1 MNRSIFQL
9 FAFSLLSLSLVL
21 PSCVVP
27 KKKYDEMA
35 NQYAGCLNA
44 RDSLSADLDRCKLSY
59 QDLERMLGHL
69 KNDTA
74 RLGPALRM
82 TASEFA
88 DLQEKFAS
96 LTKDN
101 EALKQTSDKE
111 IRKIL
116 AELDQTRESLQNKE
130 DALNKTEK
138 ELAEKKA
145 NLDRLMA
152 DMQQKEARL
161 NELQGILDSKDKVV
175 QSLRKKVSD
184 ALLGFEGQG
193 LTVNVRNGKVYVSLE
208 EKLLFATGKYEV
220 NAEGRQALGKL
231 AQVLA
236 ENKDISVLI
245 EGHTDDVPLAGSGVI
260 RDNWDLSVMRA
271 TAVVKILTNNKGI
284 DPRRLTAAGRSEYLP
299 LDAAKT
305 KEARAKNRRTEIILT
320 PKLDELFKI
329 LETN

>member
-1 MNRSIFQL
+1 MKRSAPTL
-9 FAFSLLSLSLVL
+9 FASALLALTMVL

-27 KKKYDEMA
+27 KKKYDELA
-35 NQYAGCLNA
+35 NHYAACLGS
-44 RDSLSADLDRCKLSY
+44 RDSLQSDLDRCKLSY
-59 QDLERMLGHL
+59 QDLERSLGAL

-82 TASEFA
+82 TSSEYA
-88 DLQEKFAS
+88 DLKDRYTRLSQ
-96 LTKDN
+96 DN

-116 AELDQTRESLQNKE
+116 GELDQTRESLQAKE
-130 DALNKTEK
+130 DALNLLEK

-145 NLDRLMA
+145 NLDLLTA
-152 DMQQKEARL
+152 EMQQKEARL
-161 NELQGILDSKDKVV
+161 NELQSILDSKDKVV
-175 QSLRKKVSD
+175 QALRKKVSD

-193 LTVNVRNGKVYVSLE
+193 LSVNVRNGKVYVSLE

-236 ENKDISVLI
+236 ENKDINVLI
-245 EGHTDDVPLAGSGVI
+245 EGHTDDVPLAGAGVI